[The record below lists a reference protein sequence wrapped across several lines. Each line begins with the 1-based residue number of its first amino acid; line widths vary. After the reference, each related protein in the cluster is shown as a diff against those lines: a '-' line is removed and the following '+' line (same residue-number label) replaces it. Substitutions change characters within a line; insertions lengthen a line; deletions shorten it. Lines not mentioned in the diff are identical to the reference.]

1 MDKNCP
7 VGDYLYIFHEVVLE
21 QNPGEAS
28 GLTHLSMISGLSHR
42 RILTNGKSL
51 IIQKRLDFLG
61 EAEA

>member
-21 QNPGEAS
+21 QNPGEAP
-28 GLTHLSMISGLSHR
+28 GLTRLSMVSHLSHR
-42 RILTNGKSL
+42 RILANGKSL
-51 IIQKRLDFLG
+51 IIPKRPDLLG